1 MSALLTSHVTRQ
13 LTCSSRISQY
23 KVLKDLGEGSFGE
36 VKLCEYKG
44 KLYAAKIMSKSRLR
58 KRREMVVDES
68 GQVSYKDALMDVR
81 REIAIMKKLTH
92 RNVVK
97 LIEVIDDVLSDEI
110 IMSKAQTVL
119 DYCQKGQIM
128 EWNEDTQR
136 FECEFDSRPQLDE
149 ESIRKYFR
157 DMVCGLEYCED

>member
-1 MSALLTSHVTRQ
+1 MSALLVSHVTRQ
-13 LTCSSRISQY
+13 LTCSHRISQY

-36 VKLCEYKG
+36 VKLCEFKG

-58 KRREMVVDES
+58 KRREMIIDES
-68 GQVSYKDALMDVR
+68 GQVAYKDALMDVR

-92 RNVVK
+92 HNVVK
-97 LIEVIDDVLSDEI
+97 LVEVIDDVLSDEL
-110 IMSKAQTVL
+110 IMSKLHVVM

-128 EWNEDTQR
+128 DWNEETQR
-136 FECEFDSRPQLDE
+136 FVCGFDPRPQLDE

>member
-1 MSALLTSHVTRQ
+1 MSALLTSHITRQ
-13 LTCSSRISQY
+13 LTCNSRISQY

-81 REIAIMKKLTH
+81 RDIAIMKKLTH

-97 LIEVIDDVLSDEI
+97 LIEVIDDVLSDEL
-110 IMSKAQTVL
+110 IMSKAYTVL

-136 FECEFDSRPQLDE
+136 FVCEFDSRPQLDE